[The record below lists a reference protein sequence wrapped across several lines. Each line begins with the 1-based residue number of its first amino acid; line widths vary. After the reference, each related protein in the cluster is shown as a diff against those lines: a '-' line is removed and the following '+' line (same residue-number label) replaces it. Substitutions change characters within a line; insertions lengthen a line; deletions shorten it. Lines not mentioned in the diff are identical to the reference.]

1 MTYEEAAATFARELI
16 ADWWAAVEEARAE
29 DFVEV
34 AGVEGL
40 PATALADSRL
50 WCAEFFRPQADP
62 YRKELR
68 ARHAFH
74 AARGATFDFFRH
86 EYEVGGM
93 PVRVLESR
101 NFTLIRVPG
110 ADVSRVPGIA
120 GSLLKLT
127 GEFLFS
133 PKTDAFSTGPF
144 VHPMSMGSWTQRV
157 DGGVRGGELY
167 VLCYKRIPQRL
178 GFGSATG
185 WFGDKFR

>member
-1 MTYEEAAATFARELI
+1 MTREEAAAAFARELI
-16 ADWWAAVEEARAE
+16 ADWWQAVEEARAE

-34 AGVEGL
+34 AGVGKL
-40 PATALADSRL
+40 PGAALADSRL
-50 WCAEFFRPQADP
+50 WCAEFFRPEAIP

-74 AARGATFDFFRH
+74 VAREATFDFLRH

-101 NFTLIRVPG
+101 NFTLLRIPR
-110 ADVSRVPGIA
+110 ADVSRVPEIA

-133 PKTDAFSTGPF
+133 PKTDSFSTGPF
-144 VHPMSMGSWTQRV
+144 VHPMSMSSWDQRV

-167 VLCYKRIPQRL
+167 FLCYKRVPQRM
-178 GFGSATG
+178 GFPSATG
-185 WFGDKFR
+185 WFDDEFR